1 MEEVFANSALGMM
14 FLMVDTDSVRPAER
28 SEIRAE
34 GRDWKSLLVSW
45 LGEILYRVE
54 AERRVFKGFH
64 VSSLSPYAVSGW
76 GRGEPLDP
84 SRHRVKLEIKAPTYH
99 MLELKEENGRWLAQI
114 IFDV

>member
-1 MEEVFANSALGMM
+1 MGMM
-14 FLMVDTDSVRPAER
+14 SLMVDTDSIRPTER
-28 SEIRAE
+28 IEIWAE

-54 AERRVFKGFH
+54 VEERVFKSFH
-64 VSSLSPYAVSGW
+64 VSTLSRYAVSGW